1 MIDIVLNL
9 LQQVETPPS
18 VELPEFSSDLF
29 KLLGVALSTL
39 STGFITWSVFKSNH
53 EIKREEQ
60 KIKLAQFENTKLNE
74 KWEKVKS
81 EVSLLRNAIEEIDDI
96 ADALLAVSSFVN
108 DENASDLKRAIDAYR
123 GAGNRIKEII
133 LGLRRK

>member
-1 MIDIVLNL
+1 MIDSLLHL

-74 KWEKVKS
+74 KWEKVKM
-81 EVSLLRNAIEEIDDI
+81 EVSSLRNAIEEIDDI
-96 ADALLAVSSFVN
+96 ADSLLAVSAFVN
-108 DENASDLKRAIDAYR
+108 EENVADLKRAIEIYR
-123 GAGNRIKEII
+123 DTGGKIKEII
-133 LGLRRK
+133 IGVRRR